1 MKPRVSE
8 LSQQTHGHS
17 QALPLPHPPLHEEC
31 VRRDWKGPFGGNHVW
46 RSANQAGKSTSTKV
60 RTHKPHGVK
69 SMRRGPVTGQVQY
82 HNTTPWVSA
91 MRDLYLSLR
100 QIRPGNL
107 TEAETTVP
115 QN

>member
-1 MKPRVSE
+1 MKPMVSGP
-8 LSQQTHGHS
+8 SQQTHTGAAS
-17 QALPLPHPPLHEEC
+17 CPPLHEEC
-31 VRRDWKGPFGGNHVW
+31 VRSNWKGPFGGNHVW
-46 RSANQAGKSTSTKV
+46 RSAIQAGKSTSTKV
-60 RTHKPHGVK
+60 RTQQTSELK
-69 SMRRGPVTGQVQY
+69 SMRWEPVTGQVQY

-91 MRDLYLSLR
+91 MRDLYSSLI